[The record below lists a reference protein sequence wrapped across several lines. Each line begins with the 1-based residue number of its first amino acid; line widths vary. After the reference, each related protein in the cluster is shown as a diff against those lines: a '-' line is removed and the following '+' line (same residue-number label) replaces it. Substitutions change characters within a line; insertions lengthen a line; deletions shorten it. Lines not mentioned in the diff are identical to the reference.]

1 MRTAIKID
9 THGCTFDYFI
19 ALIHMF
25 PKGEY
30 MSPDWKTCFWFTFEG
45 FTFFLDG
52 EYYEEYIEYRKI
64 GEEEE

>member
-1 MRTAIKID
+1 MRTTVKVD

-30 MSPDWKTCFWFTFEG
+30 VSPKDDSCYWFTFEG
-45 FTFFLDG
+45 FTFFLDM
-52 EYYEEYIEYRKI
+52 EFYQQYREYRKI